1 MPNYRFRA
9 DRGPELPHDRFD
21 AVDDAAAIEA
31 TREMLIDEG
40 ADEGDGGTVYRIDE
54 GDRGD
59 EEFVA
64 DVRLGDDDEG
74 DDECFIN

>member
-40 ADEGDGGTVYRIDE
+40 AEDGEGGSLYRLDDGG
-54 GDRGD
+54 RGD

-64 DVRLGDDDEG
+64 DVCLDDG
-74 DDECFIN
+74 TDD